1 VGTNNLLPPLLELH
15 GNDSASK
22 HTYTAKARTGVA
34 SPTFT
39 PSPAL
44 LAEGIAVLETL
55 LDTPTALTLVTE
67 LWYSDWGDDACQGAL
82 VKASWQAVVETL
94 LPRLR
99 VDSSAPAVS
108 EICASMFKRT
118 SQPLRWPTSPANGA
132 LVQAFSADGLRWET
146 LGLYFAL
153 IGAVLGRMKEGPES
167 VLFVSEKWGPDRRC
181 VMQRMLDSCLQC
193 YRICERMGQIND
205 LTVWHLN
212 LATMLTTWCY
222 GDDSYQAW
230 RLMGDL
236 ASAVI
241 ALGYHGTAKDDSD
254 VPFYLQQFRRRA
266 LAGAHELD
274 KGLATFV
281 GRPPHLS
288 RRYVGL
294 DPPLDLPSS
303 VIMGTP
309 EALAAAISRLDSN
322 GWNTEGRVYPIT
334 RTRAVAMLIGIRE
347 EALELSLGPPN
358 DNVKWRSR
366 FVNPSCY
373 HRVNN
378 SLLTITRRALLAR
391 SASIWSSFPPHVKYT
406 PSVWAQHSSQNVMLL
421 LMLRL
426 EALYTDFIL
435 HKLVMAQ
442 YPSNRNMLIETSH
455 LILSLVLSALNQ
467 RIALA
472 QHRIDLEWTVSRPS
486 R

>member
-1 VGTNNLLPPLLELH
+1 
-15 GNDSASK
+15 
-22 HTYTAKARTGVA
+22 
-34 SPTFT
+34 
-39 PSPAL
+39 
-44 LAEGIAVLETL
+44 
-55 LDTPTALTLVTE
+55 
-67 LWYSDWGDDACQGAL
+67 
-82 VKASWQAVVETL
+82 
-94 LPRLR
+94 
-99 VDSSAPAVS
+99 
-108 EICASMFKRT
+108 MFKHT
-118 SQPLRWPTSPANGA
+118 SQPLRWPSSPANGA
-132 LVQAFSADGLRWET
+132 LVQAFSDEGVRWET

-167 VLFVSEKWGPDRRC
+167 VLFASEKWGPDRRYA
-181 VMQRMLDSCLQC
+181 MQRMLDSCLQC
-193 YRICERMGQIND
+193 YCICERMGQVND

-236 ASAVI
+236 ASAVV
-241 ALGYHGTAKDDSD
+241 ALGYHDTTQDDSH
-254 VPFYLQQFRRRA
+254 VPFYLQQFRKRA

-288 RRYVGL
+288 RRYIGL

-303 VIMGTP
+303 VIMGPP
-309 EALAAAISRLDSN
+309 EGLAAAISKLDSN

-347 EALELSLGPPN
+347 EALELSLRPRN
-358 DNVKWRSR
+358 DDVNRRSR
-366 FVNPSCY
+366 CVTYRAIIASTY
-373 HRVNN
+373 
-378 SLLTITRRALLAR
+378 SLLILTHRALLAR
-391 SASIWSSFPPHVKYT
+391 SAATRSSFPPHIKYE
-406 PSVWAQHSSQNVMLL
+406 PSVWARHLSQDAMML

-435 HKLVMAQ
+435 HKLVMSQ
-442 YPSNRNMLIETSH
+442 DPSFRGRMIETSH

-472 QHRIDLEWTVSRPS
+472 QHRIDLEWTVSRDIHAEAS
-486 R
+486 FQ

>member
-1 VGTNNLLPPLLELH
+1 VGKNNVLPPLLEPPT
-15 GNDSASK
+15 NDYTSK
-22 HTYTAKARTGVA
+22 LTYTAITRTGVT
-34 SPTFT
+34 SP
-39 PSPAL
+39 PLQINPAL
-44 LAEGIAVLETL
+44 LAEGISVLETL

-118 SQPLRWPTSPANGA
+118 SQPLRWPASPAAGA
-132 LVQAFSADGLRWET
+132 LVQAFSAEGVRWET

-236 ASAVI
+236 ASVVV
-241 ALGYHGTAKDDSD
+241 ALGYHDTTKDDSD

-288 RRYVGL
+288 RRHVGL

-309 EALAAAISRLDSN
+309 EALTAAIARLDSN
-322 GWNTEGRVYPIT
+322 GWNTEGCVYPIT

-347 EALELSLGPPN
+347 EALELSLGQRN
-358 DNVKWRSR
+358 DDVDWRSQY
-366 FVNPSCY
+366 VTPSC
-373 HRVNN
+373 
-378 SLLTITRRALLAR
+378 
-391 SASIWSSFPPHVKYT
+391 
-406 PSVWAQHSSQNVMLL
+406 
-421 LMLRL
+421 
-426 EALYTDFIL
+426 
-435 HKLVMAQ
+435 
-442 YPSNRNMLIETSH
+442 
-455 LILSLVLSALNQ
+455 
-467 RIALA
+467 
-472 QHRIDLEWTVSRPS
+472 
-486 R
+486 